1 LEPGTT
7 PRKLP
12 RRPQPISRRRRI
24 ALLLMQGDIGL
35 ALRIERALTS
45 RGYAAAR
52 VTPGSDR
59 ARAGPRRIDAV
70 LKSIGQPSDRR
81 PARDAD
87 DFPTIAQVE
96 WDHIQRALCHFEGN
110 ISAAARALK
119 MPRRTLQRKLAR
131 PPGRGAPLIE
141 I

>member
-1 LEPGTT
+1 M
-7 PRKLP
+7 
-12 RRPQPISRRRRI
+12 SRRRRI
-24 ALLLMQGDIGL
+24 ALLLMQGDTEL

-45 RGYAAAR
+45 RGYAVAR
-52 VTPGSDR
+52 LTPASDR
-59 ARAGPRRIDAV
+59 ATAGPRRIDAV
-70 LKSIGQPSDRR
+70 LKSIDQPSDRR
-81 PARDAD
+81 PAGEAN

-131 PPGRGAPLIE
+131 PPGPGARLIE